1 MNKVAVNA
9 FLARRPKSV
18 VYKKTVG
25 LRRAEEKQQKRI
37 ERRST
42 KV

>member
-1 MNKVAVNA
+1 MAVNV

-18 VYKKTVG
+18 VYKKIVDFRT
-25 LRRAEEKQQKRI
+25 AEEKQQKRI